1 MIISILKFN
10 DYRSPIIAFY
20 LFYRCLYFVCHVSSF
35 GSQTNDIL
43 CRQSECGSV
52 ECYNMRNV
60 FFMTI
65 WIYTF
70 LGLLWGTVSFFGN
83 SFLVITH
90 AFFPQKGEE
99 GME

>member
-1 MIISILKFN
+1 
-10 DYRSPIIAFY
+10 
-20 LFYRCLYFVCHVSSF
+20 
-35 GSQTNDIL
+35 
-43 CRQSECGSV
+43 
-52 ECYNMRNV
+52 MRNV

-70 LGLLWGTVSFFGN
+70 LGLLWGTVTFFGN